1 MEKKTQTL
9 DEDGDIKE
17 KESEPSEGK
26 RGPLDSI
33 PVVKF
38 FKDERELKRL
48 DKQLRDKQSINHQK
62 SCKII
67 FKK

>member
-1 MEKKTQTL
+1 MEKKHKLWTKTEIL
-9 DEDGDIKE
+9 KRKRVNPG
-17 KESEPSEGK
+17 EGK

-38 FKDERELKRL
+38 FQDERELKRL

-67 FKK
+67 